1 MSIVVEK
8 KASSVRVEFY
18 FMNFMMRFI
27 FLQTN
32 NQVLNTIR
40 TFDGTVDMVFTGLTI
55 SPDEDQIISYDW
67 FNKGFTVL

>member
-18 FMNFMMRFI
+18 FMSFMMRFM

-55 SPDEDQIISYDW
+55 SQDEGYIISYDW
-67 FNKGFTVL
+67 FNMGFTVL